1 MKYFLLLGLVLTFW
15 CSFAQETAKTAAELK
30 KEIGKIMHDT
40 DWTNQKDADSANV
53 KIAELSKQMMMIG
66 ARQQAPQNVGSGEQY
81 EEKIKEDVEYK
92 MQLWNQMWKISKQ
105 GEGAK
110 IDLADPLMNE
120 IVEEY
125 KEDDNPTIKNP
136 DWQESM
142 PELTINMSMP
152 YVQVVIDQM
161 PVFKGIIRLVITC
174 EEAGTPVNLE
184 EILMNA
190 KDYPLNELYILNF
203 GSSVSSLPLRVGDFK
218 EITILN
224 LFNNNLDQLPASVSG
239 LTLLKTLYVDLNPLH
254 EILTV
259 VSPLKKLGKLGVAKT
274 GISQSEIEQ
283 IQQLLPEC
291 NILVQ

>member
-136 DWQESM
+136 DWQQSM

-161 PVFKGIIRLVITC
+161 PVFKGITRLVITC